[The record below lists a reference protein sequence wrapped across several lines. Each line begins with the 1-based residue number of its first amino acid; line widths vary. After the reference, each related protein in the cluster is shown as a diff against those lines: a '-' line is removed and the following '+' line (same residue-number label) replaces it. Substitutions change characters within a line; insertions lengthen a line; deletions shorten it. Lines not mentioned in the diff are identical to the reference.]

1 MDREEKISLVLSG
14 GGARGAF
21 QIGVWKALRELG
33 MDKSITNVFGT
44 SVGAINGAAIVQ
56 GDFELATKIW
66 ENIDYSKVFSDVNLS
81 MAERRSRK
89 YYYSFAKALIRDR
102 GLNVE
107 PLKEMLRDMLDE
119 ELLRSSPVDFG
130 LVVYDLSNRRTKYL
144 KKSQIPKGKLIEY
157 IIASATF
164 PLFQPHRIED
174 QVFMDGGIAD
184 NRPLQFL
191 TREENVSR
199 VLCVD
204 VTIARHFWPNKK
216 VNRNIE
222 VEYLRPSRL
231 LGSPLAFRNTRIR
244 RNLELGF
251 TDALRRLQSSEN
263 AVKITGS

>member
-1 MDREEKISLVLSG
+1 
-14 GGARGAF
+14 
-21 QIGVWKALRELG
+21 
-33 MDKSITNVFGT
+33 
-44 SVGAINGAAIVQ
+44 
-56 GDFELATKIW
+56 
-66 ENIDYSKVFSDVNLS
+66 
-81 MAERRSRK
+81 
-89 YYYSFAKALIRDR
+89 
-102 GLNVE
+102 
-107 PLKEMLRDMLDE
+107 MLRDVLDE
-119 ELLRSSPVDFG
+119 KLLRDSPIDFG
-130 LVVYDLSNRRTKYL
+130 LVVFDLSNRRTKYL

-191 TREENVSR
+191 TKEENVSR

-216 VNRNIE
+216 VNSNIE

-231 LGSPLAFRNTRIR
+231 LGSPLAFRNARIR

-251 TDALRRLQSSEN
+251 TDALKRLNPSEN
-263 AVKITGS
+263 AIKISGR